1 MKYFQYATFALE
13 FNSKLIYCMYEIAFV
28 SMLCHFKKFNTF
40 LARYTAIYYIRQC
53 LKHLRKRNTIF
64 VITAFLFPV
73 RLLKEFA
80 GEIRSC

>member
-40 LARYTAIYYIRQC
+40 LARYTANILHQAV
-53 LKHLRKRNTIF
+53 LKTLT
-64 VITAFLFPV
+64 
-73 RLLKEFA
+73 
-80 GEIRSC
+80 